1 MDMNEN
7 QPPASNAFFGCVF
20 GLHLLR
26 RSLGE
31 GGFVVKMN
39 IFVS

>member
-1 MDMNEN
+1 MDTNGKDN
-7 QPPASNAFFGCVF
+7 NAFFGFVF
-20 GLHLLR
+20 IGFHLSR
-26 RSLGE
+26 HSLGE